1 MIETKEV
8 IRFVDDIIGRNG
20 KLLISVLEDIQDEY
34 NYLPE
39 EALREVALKMR
50 IPLRDVYGV
59 STFYNAFR
67 LKPCGKH
74 IINVCQGT
82 ACHVRG
88 GKRVLDKIENLLDI
102 KAGENTKDMQFTLET
117 VNCLG
122 ACALGPVMVVD
133 GKYSG
138 NMNPAKVESV
148 LKQYRNKVREKKDEK
163 DKNTRRVDNSKK
175 VYSR

>member
-1 MIETKEV
+1 MIEVKDV
-8 IRFVDDIIGRNG
+8 SKVVDNLISRDG
-20 KLLISVLEDIQDEY
+20 KLLISVLEDIQEHY

-39 EALREVALKMR
+39 EVLPEVSKKLK

-59 STFYNAFR
+59 ATFYNAFR

-74 IINVCQGT
+74 IISVCLGT

-88 GKRVLDKIENLLDI
+88 GRRVAEKLENCLNI
-102 KAGENTKDMQFTLET
+102 KAGENTEDMQFTLET

-133 GKYSG
+133 GKYYG
-138 NMNPAKVESV
+138 NMTPAKVESI
-148 LKQYRNKVREKKDEK
+148 LKNYTNVKEAKNEKH
-163 DKNTRRVDNSKK
+163 KNTNRVGKLKK
-175 VYSR
+175 VHSH

>member
-1 MIETKEV
+1 MIEIKNV
-8 IRFVDDIIGRNG
+8 AKVVDDLVSRDG
-20 KLLISVLEDIQDEY
+20 KLLISVLEDVQEHY

-39 EALREVALKMR
+39 EVLPEVAKRLK

-59 STFYNAFR
+59 ATFYNAFR

-74 IINVCQGT
+74 LINACLGT

-88 GKRVLDKIENLLDI
+88 GRRVLEKLEGLLNI
-102 KAGENTKDMQFTLET
+102 KAGENTQDMQFTLET

-133 GKYSG
+133 GKYYG
-138 NMNPAKVESV
+138 NMAPAKVESI
-148 LKQYRNKVREKKDEK
+148 LKNYNHNSREKDNEK
-163 DKNTRRVDNSKK
+163 HKNTSRVRKAKK
-175 VYSR
+175 VAD

>member
-1 MIETKEV
+1 MIETKKV
-8 IRFVDDIIGRNG
+8 TRFVDDVIGSNG
-20 KLLISVLEDIQDEY
+20 KLLISVLEDIQDKY

-39 EALREVALKMR
+39 EALREVSSRMR
-50 IPLRDVYGV
+50 APLRDVYGIA
-59 STFYNAFR
+59 TFYNAFR

-88 GKRVLDKIENLLDI
+88 GKRVLDKIESLLGI
-102 KAGENTKDMQFTLET
+102 KAGENTPDMQFTLET

-133 GKYSG
+133 GKYNG
-138 NMNPAKVESV
+138 NMNQAKVEAV
-148 LKQYRNKVREKKDEK
+148 LKQYGNKAREKKHEK
-163 DKNTRRVDNSKK
+163 NKNAKRAGKLKRVAAK
-175 VYSR
+175 

>member
-1 MIETKEV
+1 MIETKKV
-8 IRFVDDIIGRNG
+8 IRFVDDIVGRNG

-39 EALREVALKMR
+39 EALREVAFKMR
-50 IPLRDVYGV
+50 VPLRDVYGV

-88 GKRVLDKIENLLDI
+88 GKRVLDKLEGLLGI
-102 KAGENTKDMQFTLET
+102 KAGENTQDMQFTLET

-133 GKYSG
+133 GKYHG
-138 NMNPAKVESV
+138 NMNQAKVESV
-148 LKQYRNKVREKKDEK
+148 LKQYRNKVRENKHEK
-163 DKNTRRVDNSKK
+163 DKNASRVKKPKK

>member
-8 IRFVDDIIGRNG
+8 IKFVDNLIGRNG

-39 EALREVALKMR
+39 EALREVAFKMR
-50 IPLRDVYGV
+50 VPLRDVYGV

-88 GKRVLDKIENLLDI
+88 GKRVLDKIETLLDI

-122 ACALGPVMVVD
+122 ACALGPVMVID
-133 GKYSG
+133 GKYYG
-138 NMNPAKVESV
+138 NMNQAKAESV
-148 LKQYRNKVREKKDEK
+148 LKQYRNKVREKKHEEN
-163 DKNTRRVDNSKK
+163 KNASRVKKPKK